1 MFTVLLSIH
10 CLLSLFLVG
19 LVLMQQGKGADL
31 GATLSGGSN
40 TVFGAAGAADLLTK
54 LTTGTAVAFMI
65 TSVMLVR
72 SYNAVGDLAAST
84 DIMEGSLF
92 TEADEVAKKPEVAD
106 FENLPT
112 DEEVAADSTS
122 KKVATGAAVTEG
134 ESASGV
140 IEASQGGDAEASA
153 GAQAEVAGDQANQ
166 EGQANQEEVSD
177 VGTNGAA
184 GQEQG

>member
-1 MFTVLLSIH
+1 MFTVLLTIH
-10 CLLSLFLVG
+10 CLLSLFLVA

-72 SYNAVGDLAAST
+72 SYNAAGDLVASS

-92 TEADEVAKKPEVAD
+92 TEADETAKSSAVTD
-106 FENLPT
+106 FENLPV
-112 DEEVAADSTS
+112 DEEAAVDATS
-122 KKVATGAAVTEG
+122 KKVAAGQDEGASEATTTSDGSDAGASSG
-134 ESASGV
+134 ESGLARP
-140 IEASQGGDAEASA
+140 EAGDTQVNQKDVASA
-153 GAQAEVAGDQANQ
+153 ETQAAIGLEST
-166 EGQANQEEVSD
+166 GQNRE
-177 VGTNGAA
+177 
-184 GQEQG
+184 